1 MQDIKL
7 MIQHLKKY
15 IPCEI
20 NCQITNYTH
29 KYLRLDSLSLW
40 SQSVFS
46 VREVSQKKLRDA
58 HFKLFKDWQYTN
70 LAVCNQIE
78 ISIDHIAHLNN
89 KYPTDSTVFNGI
101 TVKTRNTRNKK
112 LTYIYI
118 FLGRNFRHTKFMFA
132 AW

>member
-70 LAVCNQIE
+70 LAVCIQIE

-89 KYPTDSTVFNGI
+89 STQPIQRFLMLLQSRQEI
-101 TVKTRNTRNKK
+101 REIRN
-112 LTYIYI
+112 
-118 FLGRNFRHTKFMFA
+118 
-132 AW
+132 

>member
-89 KYPTDSTVFNGI
+89 STQPMPVCCKCNVQIEVCTPTFFFYREGFNLI
-101 TVKTRNTRNKK
+101 SFFFSAIKVRP
-112 LTYIYI
+112 
-118 FLGRNFRHTKFMFA
+118 
-132 AW
+132 

>member
-1 MQDIKL
+1 

-101 TVKTRNTRNKK
+101 TVKARNTRNKK

-118 FLGRNFRHTKFMFA
+118 FLGGNFRHTKFMFA

>member
-70 LAVCNQIE
+70 LAVCLHRPYSSPEQQ
-78 ISIDHIAHLNN
+78 
-89 KYPTDSTVFNGI
+89 YPTDSTVFNGI
-101 TVKTRNTRNKK
+101 TVKARNTRNKK

-118 FLGRNFRHTKFMFA
+118 YFFFGNFRHTKFMFA

>member
-58 HFKLFKDWQYTN
+58 HFKLFKDWQYTY

-89 KYPTDSTVFNGI
+89 STQPIQRFKWYYSQCKKYE
-101 TVKTRNTRNKK
+101 K
-112 LTYIYI
+112 
-118 FLGRNFRHTKFMFA
+118 
-132 AW
+132 